1 MLYTQTVDVTPT
13 REVEGAACLCS
24 VCIAVTVR
32 VDVGRCELADEAGT
46 MMVCTPF
53 EVVEGDEVGDVRDD
67 DGEEKDNKSELDVAI
82 QIASPADE
90 LVIML
95 DRVAVLMLVLEL
107 LEAVLL
113 NVTPEIEE
121 VDVEALVER
130 SEHQGKLDIEEVED
144 TAAGANT
151 STSNPGG
158 VSVHS
163 REISDR
169 RALSI
174 HITSPSEW
182 RRTTSGG
189 SNAFLC
195 SLLLRLPCLVIRI
208 SGSSSFAD
216 PSTCTASIPPAA
228 GGELISFEL
237 GIMAAAC
244 TAIVILP
251 IPRSET
257 SMSQARNAAHAVIE
271 IGLRILAFLYPS
283 TLLQEY

>member
-1 MLYTQTVDVTPT
+1 MLYTHTVDVTPT
-13 REVEGAACLCS
+13 REVEGEACLCNVS
-24 VCIAVTVR
+24 TAVTVL
-32 VDVGRCELADEAGT
+32 VDVGRREFADEEAGT
-46 MMVCTPF
+46 IMVCTPWDVVVDEGEEVGIVRGDEE
-53 EVVEGDEVGDVRDD
+53 EVVLG
-67 DGEEKDNKSELDVAI
+67 VAI

-107 LEAVLL
+107 LEALLL

-121 VDVEALVER
+121 VDVEVLVER

-182 RRTTSGG
+182 RRTRSGG

-228 GGELISFEL
+228 GRELISFEL

-244 TAIVILP
+244 TAILILP
-251 IPRSET
+251 VPRSET
-257 SMSQARNAAHAVIE
+257 SMSQARNAAHAVTE